1 MPKKTNSFHDWI
13 LIAVLTSMF
22 TFYKAL
28 AKSFVV
34 WVVLELINSGAY
46 SVPYLILFAIMFV
59 LDFICTY
66 SKVKR
71 IYHE

>member
-1 MPKKTNSFHDWI
+1 MPKKTNSLHDWI
-13 LIAVLTSMF
+13 LIVVLTSIF
-22 TFYKAL
+22 ALYKAL
-28 AKSFVV
+28 AKSFIV
-34 WVVLELINSGAY
+34 WLLLELINSEAY